1 MSRLIGA
8 TTMSDKQVNWLPWI
22 AVAAL
27 GYMLW
32 TKPATPPGPQP
43 DPVPVVSI
51 EKDTKQILATIRS
64 ANARIFLEAA
74 DGIEKGTLK
83 TDKELFDF
91 VRPATE
97 KARKEANKPFD
108 VSLDLSLPRNSDG
121 TFAGKEVEAAA
132 LLRRISRSW

>member
-1 MSRLIGA
+1 MSEA
-8 TTMSDKQVNWLPWI
+8 KQVNWLPWI

-32 TKPATPPGPQP
+32 TTDRAPI
-43 DPVPVVSI
+43 DPVVPVPSVSI
-51 EKDTKQILATIRS
+51 EKDTASILKTMRVE
-64 ANARIFLEAA
+64 NAKIFAEAA
-74 DGIEKGTLK
+74 DKVESKAIK

-97 KARKEANKPFD
+97 AARKQANKPFD

-121 TFAGKEVEAAA
+121 TFAGKEVEAAS

>member
-1 MSRLIGA
+1 MSE
-8 TTMSDKQVNWLPWI
+8 TKQQDLWQYAPW
-22 AVAAL
+22 AVAL
-27 GYMLW
+27 VFGYLLW
-32 TKPATPPGPQP
+32 SKQPVTPPGPQP
-43 DPVPVVSI
+43 EPVPAVSI

-74 DGIEKGTLK
+74 DKVESGTIL
-83 TDKELFDF
+83 TDKSLFDF

-97 KARKEANKPFD
+97 AARKEASKPFD

>member
-1 MSRLIGA
+1 MSEA
-8 TTMSDKQVNWLPWI
+8 KQVNWLPWI

-32 TKPATPPGPQP
+32 TTDRAPI
-43 DPVPVVSI
+43 DPVVPVPSVSI
-51 EKDTKQILATIRS
+51 EKDTKAILATMKVE
-64 ANARIFLEAA
+64 NAKIFADAA
-74 DGIEKGTLK
+74 DRVEKGTIK

-97 KARKEANKPFD
+97 AARKQANKPFD

-121 TFAGKEVEAAA
+121 TFAGKEVEAAN
-132 LLRRISRSW
+132 LLRKIARSW

>member
-1 MSRLIGA
+1 MTM
-8 TTMSDKQVNWLPWI
+8 TTEKQVNWLPWI

-32 TKPATPPGPQP
+32 TTDRAPI
-43 DPVPVVSI
+43 DPVVPVPSVSI
-51 EKDTKQILATIRS
+51 EKDTASILKTMRVE
-64 ANARIFLEAA
+64 NAKIFTEAA
-74 DGIEKGTLK
+74 DKVENKAIK

-91 VRPATE
+91 IRPATE
-97 KARKEANKPFD
+97 AARKAANKPFD

>member
-1 MSRLIGA
+1 M
-8 TTMSDKQVNWLPWI
+8 TMSDKQVNWLPWI

-43 DPVPVVSI
+43 EPVPVVSI
-51 EKDTKQILATIRS
+51 EKDTKAILATMKVE
-64 ANARIFLEAA
+64 NAKIFTEAA
-74 DGIEKGTLK
+74 DKVENKAIK

-91 VRPATE
+91 IRPLTE
-97 KARKEANKPFD
+97 AARKQANKPFD

-132 LLRRISRSW
+132 LLRKISRAW

>member
-1 MSRLIGA
+1 MSE
-8 TTMSDKQVNWLPWI
+8 TKQVNWLPWI

-32 TKPATPPGPQP
+32 TTDRAPI
-43 DPVPVVSI
+43 DPVVPVPAVSI
-51 EKDTKQILATIRS
+51 EKDTASILKTMKVE
-64 ANARIFLEAA
+64 NAKIFADAA
-74 DGIEKGTLK
+74 DRVESKAIK

-97 KARKEANKPFD
+97 AARKQANKPFD

-121 TFAGKEVEAAA
+121 TFAGKEVEAAT
-132 LLRRISRSW
+132 LLRKISKSW

>member
-1 MSRLIGA
+1 M
-8 TTMSDKQVNWLPWI
+8 TMSEAKQVNWLPWI

-32 TKPATPPGPQP
+32 TTDRAPI
-43 DPVPVVSI
+43 DPVVPVPSVSI
-51 EKDTKQILATIRS
+51 EKDTKAILATMKVE
-64 ANARIFLEAA
+64 NAKIFADAA
-74 DGIEKGTLK
+74 DRVEKGTIK

-97 KARKEANKPFD
+97 AARKQANKPFD

-121 TFAGKEVEAAA
+121 TFAGKEVEAAN
-132 LLRRISRSW
+132 LLRKIARSW

>member
-1 MSRLIGA
+1 MNEA
-8 TTMSDKQVNWLPWI
+8 KQVNWIPWI

-32 TKPATPPGPQP
+32 TTDRAPI
-43 DPVPVVSI
+43 DPVVPVPSVSI
-51 EKDTKQILATIRS
+51 EKDTASILKTMKVE
-64 ANARIFLEAA
+64 NAKIFAEAA
-74 DGIEKGTLK
+74 DKVENKAIK

-97 KARKEANKPFD
+97 AARKQANKPFD

-121 TFAGKEVEAAA
+121 TFAGREVEAAT
-132 LLRRISRSW
+132 LLRKISRAW